1 MSFESASTNSMVLDS
16 RVNIGAIGCGEEHL
30 GIQKQS
36 KRLRSLAGTITAPRL
51 PMITAPNK
59 LVAMLR
65 EVESLATETRTDWGR
80 VAHPTAGRDQR
91 VPTVAHGTAQH
102 PDQRP
107 MTYLFYLTQ
116 MGDAYEVEIAKILG
130 VQQP

>member
-1 MSFESASTNSMVLDS
+1 
-16 RVNIGAIGCGEEHL
+16 
-30 GIQKQS
+30 
-36 KRLRSLAGTITAPRL
+36 LAGTITAPRL

-59 LVAMLR
+59 LVAML
-65 EVESLATETRTDWGR
+65 RTDWGR